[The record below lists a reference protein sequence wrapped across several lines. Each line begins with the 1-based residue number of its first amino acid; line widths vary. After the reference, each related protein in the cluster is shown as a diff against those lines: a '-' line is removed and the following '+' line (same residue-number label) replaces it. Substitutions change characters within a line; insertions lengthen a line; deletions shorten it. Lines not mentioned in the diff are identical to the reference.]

1 MMDNLMRD
9 LQVLWKAD
17 SLIARIWLNVIARRL
32 GLFVFAALIAVFGLG
47 MANVAGFYGL
57 QPTFGFVWSAAII
70 AVVDFVLAVLVL
82 SLASRAQPGNE
93 LELALEVR
101 KMAIASLLS
110 DTADVRL
117 AVELDPAGDPANQGQ
132 HCGLR
137 PKSAERGGGKA
148 ACSCGAVAVE
158 RTALEEG
165 ACLTSMHGRAPPRC
179 GRSWRPLRSAS
190 RVRRRLLNEF
200 GSGAPGGPTNK
211 TEKSCL
217 RNPGQP
223 HRLSRW

>member
-1 MMDNLMRD
+1 MMDDLMRD

-17 SLIARIWLNVIARRL
+17 SLIGRIWLNVIARRL
-32 GLFVFAALIAVFGLG
+32 GLFVFAALIAVCGLG

-57 QPTFGFVWSAAII
+57 QPAYGFVWSAVIV
-70 AVVDFVLAVLVL
+70 AVVDFVLAALVL

-117 AVELDPAGDPANQGQ
+117 AVDFGPKGYPANQGQ
-132 HCGLR
+132 HRGLR
-137 PKSAERGGGKA
+137 PKSAERGGGEA
-148 ACSCGAVAVE
+148 ACSCGAVVVE

-165 ACLTSMHGRAPPRC
+165 AGLTSMHGYAPRRC
-179 GRSWRPLRSAS
+179 GHSWRPLRSAS
-190 RVRRRLLNEF
+190 CVRERPLH
-200 GSGAPGGPTNK
+200 GCASGALGAPAHR

-223 HRLSRW
+223 LHPSRW

>member
-117 AVELDPAGDPANQGQ
+117 AVDSIRQEIQQTRDSIAGFVQNPLNAAAERLLVPAALSLLR
-132 HCGLR
+132 GLR
-137 PKSAERGGGKA
+137 SKKGHA
-148 ACSCGAVAVE
+148 
-158 RTALEEG
+158 
-165 ACLTSMHGRAPPRC
+165 
-179 GRSWRPLRSAS
+179 
-190 RVRRRLLNEF
+190 
-200 GSGAPGGPTNK
+200 
-211 TEKSCL
+211 
-217 RNPGQP
+217 
-223 HRLSRW
+223 